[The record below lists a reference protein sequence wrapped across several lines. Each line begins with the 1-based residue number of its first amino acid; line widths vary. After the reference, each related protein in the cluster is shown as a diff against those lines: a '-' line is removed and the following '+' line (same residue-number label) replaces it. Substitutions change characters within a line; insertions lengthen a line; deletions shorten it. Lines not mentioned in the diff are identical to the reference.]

1 MKTLK
6 LLFATLVLGITFTSC
21 SIRINDDDDYYVSL
35 EEVVTDF
42 DLWYIDY
49 NKTTGTGDVPFLSKA
64 FTISFING
72 KLYAN
77 NNLVGIGS
85 TGNGYGI
92 QIGYYDTY
100 NGYLEVDHNLNGYYD
115 FDVVQITRDRI
126 KLVDNYNNVTYYLE
140 GYQKN
145 SFDYDQIFYDNIE
158 YFLQEYDAW
167 EKTFVSDTGELN
179 EFDNE
184 NFLSFTPENVTTFYS
199 SQDEVGTDVANIYW
213 DYVGSYTV
221 ANVQGYDNLK
231 ILTLD
236 YDSYGN
242 EEFELSVINDGKL
255 SLYHIDSGTTYEFT
269 GRGYIQYLKVGQTK
283 DNNKTSGDKKRV
295 QHTKKKDNPRDNT
308 REK

>member
-35 EEVVTDF
+35 EEIVTDF

-49 NKTTGTGDVPFLSKA
+49 NKTTGNGDVPFLSKA

-100 NGYLEVDHNLNGYYD
+100 NGYLEVDHNLDGYYD

-140 GYQKN
+140 GYQKYN
-145 SFDYDQIFYDNIE
+145 FDYDQIFYDNIE

-242 EEFELSVINDGKL
+242 EEFKLSVINDGKL

-269 GRGYIQYLKVGQTK
+269 GRGYIQYLKNSSSKGTVRNDGRKRTK
-283 DNNKTSGDKKRV
+283 VYRE
-295 QHTKKKDNPRDNT
+295 TKIRRNLK
-308 REK
+308 